1 MSKVVSRRYVLE
13 CATKGLLAATLLLF
27 ASQGHSDDAWFLRMN
42 ADGASTDAR
51 GCTRAHWTDDIVFF
65 NTGASEA
72 HVTFLDA
79 TYPFGALS
87 LTVLGGRSTT
97 LHEALGVADDPTLE
111 RRLGVLHADVPREV
125 VVASR
130 MLLFAAFT
138 SPAPP
143 ECPVPLPPY
152 YGPSALSTT
161 ALPVR
166 WSLASANQQQV
177 HLAADL
183 AGIESRVSV
192 VIYNASDVAASA
204 VIEMHRGCDDSIVE
218 QRQIIV
224 SSRSTVQV
232 LGFTTADDHVCPQGS
247 AAALR
252 RTIVVTADQPSLSWV
267 TATQQFTSGG
277 PILGA
282 SIVY

>member
-1 MSKVVSRRYVLE
+1 MSDLRGRYALE
-13 CATKGLLAATLLLF
+13 CARGLLVATLLLF
-27 ASQGHSDDAWFLRMN
+27 ASQGHGDDAWFLRMN
-42 ADGASTDAR
+42 ANGSSTDAR
-51 GCTRAHWTDDIVFF
+51 GCTQAHWSDDIVFF
-65 NTGASEA
+65 NTGVSDAR
-72 HVTFLDA
+72 VTFLDA
-79 TYPFGALS
+79 SYPLGAQS

-97 LHEALGVADDPTLE
+97 LHEAFGVADDPTLE
-111 RRLGVLHADVPREV
+111 RRLGVLHAEVPREV
-125 VVASR
+125 VVMSR
-130 MLLFAAFT
+130 MLLFAAAT
-138 SPAPP
+138 SPTPP
-143 ECPVPLPPY
+143 ECPVQLPPY
-152 YGPSALSTT
+152 YGPAALSTT

-166 WSLASANQQQV
+166 RSLAPANQRQV

-192 VIYNASDVAASA
+192 VIYNASDVVASA
-204 VIEMHRGCDDSIVE
+204 VIEIHRGCDDSIVE

-224 SSRSTVQV
+224 PSRSTAQV

-252 RTIVVTADQPSLSWV
+252 RTIVVTADQPSLTWV